1 MGTYRQPGL
10 VLDKS
15 LGIIPEEIGKFQ
27 DQLMQSMKDN
37 RAAKMKAEQENLKRD
52 IKRKAAEAQ
61 RREEDLKYKS
71 QIAQIGNVVDGQNQ
85 IAEDGKISVK
95 SIKTNKYGKASIAQ
109 LLDVNSEYYIGNP
122 NNLTD
127 DQLTQVAIDMVGEG
141 GIEQSMKIDLEY
153 AVEQMAL
160 YPQGSKERIEWKNQ
174 ADQMIKEIPVL
185 TTVFNNEAE
194 SHRPAYKFDGT
205 ALPMQ
210 AGMENRLLMDGQPQW
225 ELRKQMESDIVFSSN
240 PNRFTTIPPA
250 ESPDGTSMV
259 RYNNGTESINISFK
273 RYQELSE
280 KGGSIMGLTKAKPFD
295 DMIKSVW
302 ESRVKSHYNGVS
314 KYSSANE
321 KNGTSSVT
329 KRQTIKSFDSANE
342 VMKKEIGAWID
353 AGGLLSKKGD
363 IPGYNYAQN
372 NWQMMGGPNGDPLN
386 DIYTGTPE
394 QKERAK
400 GLMVD
405 SMKLAYG
412 SETSITN
419 YGVTET
425 ELNEAKATKVDAAML
440 SIAEQGGITIY
451 PFPVADKDMRE
462 GMRKYDLKVIN
473 KALGLPEDNQKV
485 DLKTIKANY
494 SKLEGADKENLLA
507 INLLNAMNSSPD
519 QSTKLYY
526 QGTEIASLFPEAEI
540 DDSEAYYR
548 KEGSGTTATFAPISF
563 SNGYASFE
571 KELLRAM
578 ALSKQYRAFKQSDIQ
593 FYTDPYLE
601 GSIDKLNEKDF
612 TNPEFLR
619 SYYQSNQT

>member
-61 RREEDLKYKS
+61 RKEEDLKYKS
-71 QIAQIGNVVDGQNQ
+71 QIAQIGNVIDGQNQ

-127 DQLTQVAIDMVGEG
+127 DELTQVAIDMVGEG

-160 YPQGSKERIEWKNQ
+160 YPQGSKERNEWKNQ
-174 ADQMIKEIPVL
+174 ADLMIKQIPVL

-329 KRQTIKSFDSANE
+329 KRQTIKSFDAANE

-372 NWQMMGGPNGDPLN
+372 NWQMMGGPNGNPLN

-425 ELNEAKATKVDAAML
+425 QLKEEKLTKIQSAARIVAL
-440 SIAEQGGITIY
+440 EDGITLY
-451 PFPVADKDMRE
+451 PRGDGNDKTQQE
-462 GMRKYDLKVIN
+462 
-473 KALGLPEDNQKV
+473 ANQKV
-485 DLKTIKANY
+485 KLK
-494 SKLEGADKENLLA
+494 A
-507 INLLNAMNSSPD
+507 INTALGKPEGNRKIDLEDIKTHWTELSKKPSTLAALLNSMSSSPD
-519 QSTKLYY
+519 ANNKLYY
-526 QGTEIASLFPEAEI
+526 QGDTIAEELAIQLHGDKDVPLDAKVLDAFYVKGVGGWEAK
-540 DDSEAYYR
+540 D
-548 KEGSGTTATFAPISF
+548 FL
-563 SNGYASFE
+563 NGYDAFE
-571 KELLRAM
+571 MDILN
-578 ALSKQYRAFKQSDIQ
+578 ALSKSKEYENIKKANLKKTGLKDINVVALPESTEDELRNFYRS
-593 FYTDPYLE
+593 
-601 GSIDKLNEKDF
+601 
-612 TNPEFLR
+612 
-619 SYYQSNQT
+619 QTT